1 MIVTVV
7 MITMITMAMEQLIAW
22 QVIASIAALLQLSFS
37 LFIIISKF

>member
-7 MITMITMAMEQLIAW
+7 MITMAMEQLIAW
-22 QVIASIAALLQLSFS
+22 QVIASIAALLQLSFL